1 MSGTW
6 DRVARPERFELPT
19 LWFEARCSI
28 QLSYGRV
35 PPSYQNSRVARR
47 DAGCGVQQSGAG
59 VRTARIR
66 MKGCG
71 GQSYVCRAD
80 KRRRSSERNRER
92 LVGLGRLELPTSP
105 LSGVRSSHL
114 SYRPNLLA
122 GNILR
127 DLPHSSNNGAG
138 CVSLDYEEGLSG
150 TGAIARKSS
159 RKRSA

>member
-1 MSGTW
+1 M
-6 DRVARPERFELPT
+6 ARPERFELPT

-35 PPSYQNSRVARR
+35 PPSYQNSRSERR
-47 DAGCGVQQSGAG
+47 GAGCGVQQSGA
-59 VRTARIR
+59 RARAGR
-66 MKGCG
+66 NRQKLCG
-71 GQSYVCRAD
+71 GHDEGCRGD
-80 KRRRSSERNRER
+80 EERRNTGRKPEK

-127 DLPHSSNNGAG
+127 DLRRSSNNGCTSAAQMAG
-138 CVSLDYEEGLSG
+138 IIRSPRACKDLQ
-150 TGAIARKSS
+150 S
-159 RKRSA
+159 RRNGEVNPHG

>member
-1 MSGTW
+1 MRMICKSLK
-6 DRVARPERFELPT
+6 RVARPERFELPT

-35 PPSYQNSRVARR
+35 PPSYQNLRVARR
-47 DAGCGVQQSGAG
+47 SETFGAG
-59 VRTARIR
+59 GRHACQIESQETLRRTESPQAALINNEELQEIR
-66 MKGCG
+66 GK
-71 GQSYVCRAD
+71 
-80 KRRRSSERNRER
+80 

-127 DLPHSSNNGAG
+127 DLAYSSNDGPAY
-138 CVSLDYEEGLSG
+138 VSLDYDDGLSG

-159 RKRSA
+159 RKRRE